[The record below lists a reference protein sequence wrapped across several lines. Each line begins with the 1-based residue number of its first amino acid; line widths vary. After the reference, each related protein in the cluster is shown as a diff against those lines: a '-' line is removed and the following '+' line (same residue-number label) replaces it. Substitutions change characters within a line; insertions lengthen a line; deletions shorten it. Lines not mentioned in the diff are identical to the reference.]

1 MKKLSIFAAMLMAL
15 FTISCT
21 EEEFDTTTPQTEE
34 QEDED
39 SESSNVTISFTFDD
53 LEEYATRA
61 DDVTISSM
69 MMMLYHQSLDAF
81 YYIPLGSAQSF
92 NLDLVNGEWN
102 IYTVANTTY
111 SPGSNVNYE
120 SRIAEVT
127 QSSISESM
135 LSESSVRA
143 LSLSSLTT
151 VNINSDVAITI
162 PLKRL
167 YSKINVDVN
176 VDTSSGNDIVVESI
190 QLMNVPTVAALFQ
203 DNAGDVS
210 PIDYTAKSSS
220 AASSHTFYMLENLQ
234 GVNNSIVYETQ
245 KCSDKAPSNAS
256 YLLIKATV
264 NDVPAQYSIYL
275 GGNTTN
281 DFNIRRNTEYN
292 IDVTI
297 SGIDL
302 SDWRVS
308 ATDINF
314 TQPIITDSSNI
325 VYATFMVSS
334 DKEDE
339 AAKVTFFYNG
349 GICGMRLYEDAA
361 YWNYANGFTTT
372 SPESLLTGYFNA
384 AWVNYTLE
392 LEMNKEYVAVVTP
405 LSTSNSMGIGLTTDD
420 FTKKLYVASSK

>member
-1 MKKLSIFAAMLMAL
+1 MAL

-34 QEDED
+34 QED

-53 LEEYATRA
+53 IEEYASRA
-61 DDVTISSM
+61 DNVTISAVM
-69 MMMLYHQSLDAF
+69 LMLYHQSLDVS
-81 YYIPLGSAQSF
+81 YYIPLGSPQSF

-102 IYTVANTTY
+102 IYVVANTTY
-111 SPGSNVNYE
+111 TPGSNVNYE

-127 QSSISESM
+127 QNSISESM
-135 LSESSVRA
+135 LSESSLRA

-151 VNINSDVAITI
+151 VNIGSDVAITI
-162 PLKRL
+162 PIKRL

-190 QLMNVPTVAALFQ
+190 QLMNVPTVAALFK

-210 PIDYTAKSSS
+210 PIDYTAQSS
-220 AASSHTFYMLENLQ
+220 AAGSSHTFYVLENLQ

-339 AAKVTFFYNG
+339 TANVTFFYNG
-349 GICGMRLYEDAA
+349 GICGVKLYEDAA

-372 SPESLLTGYFNA
+372 SPEALLAGYFNA

-392 LEMNKEYVAVVTP
+392 LEMNKEYVAIVTP
-405 LSTSNSMGIGLTTDD
+405 VSTSNSMGIALTTDD
-420 FTKKLYVASSK
+420 FVKKLYVASSK